1 MASQID
7 YRSSSTHPA
16 DDVYA
21 AMVDPEFLKA
31 RLVQFGGPGA
41 ALIEHTADAEG
52 ARYTIRHGLDARDLP
67 SVVRGL
73 LPNPLVI
80 ERTESWK
87 RHEAGGYAGETNVT
101 IRSTPASAL
110 GGMRQRDVADG
121 GSEFLVRAN
130 VTVNVPLFGARVEEV
145 VGEQVK
151 NLLAA
156 ESKFTSEWLTKPR

>member
-7 YRSSSTHPA
+7 YRSSSTFPA

-21 AMVDPEFLKA
+21 AMVDPEFLKT
-31 RLVQFGGPGA
+31 RLTQLGGPGA
-41 ALIEHTADAEG
+41 ALIEHSADAAG
-52 ARYTIRHGLDARDLP
+52 ARYTIRHGLDSRDLP
-67 SVVRGL
+67 AMVRGM

-87 RHEAGGYAGETNVT
+87 RHEAGGYAGETSVT
-101 IRSTPASAL
+101 IRSTPASAV
-110 GGMRQRDVADG
+110 GGMRLRDLTEG

-156 ESKFTSEWLTKPR
+156 EAKFTEEWLAKPR

>member
-7 YRSSSTHPA
+7 YRSTSTHSA
-16 DDVYA
+16 DDLYA

-31 RLVQFGGPGA
+31 RLTQLGGPGA
-41 ALIEHTADAEG
+41 ALVEHATDAEG
-52 ARYTIRHGLDARDLP
+52 ARYTIRHGLESKDLP

-80 ERTESWK
+80 ERTENWK
-87 RHEAGGYAGETNVT
+87 RHESGGYGGETSVT
-101 IRSTPASAL
+101 IRSTPASAM
-110 GGMRQRDVADG
+110 GGMRLRDLAEG

-130 VTVNVPLFGARVEEV
+130 VTVNVPLFGGRVEEV

-156 ESKFTSEWLTKPR
+156 ESRFTAEWLAKPR